1 MQDRSIIDANKQII
15 QERNREKKGT
25 EERWCDMARNCSPT
39 PGLTCFLCFCAVSP
53 NILAHCKLH
62 FSSNLTLKVSINRDD
77 CIEKALLQKAPRTLN
92 FGFKSILYAL
102 RPFCGEG
109 CKGQGSSSPHA
120 KLSPKLNP
128 TLGHPS
134 HLHLYTA
141 YIVYFCTSPNVN
153 PVLSFILISLTLYS
167 L

>member
-39 PGLTCFLCFCAVSP
+39 SGLTCFLCFCAVSP
-53 NILAHCKLH
+53 NILAQLH

-77 CIEKALLQKAPRTLN
+77 CIEKAPLQKAPRTLN

-141 YIVYFCTSPNVN
+141 SKYTFAHPQM
-153 PVLSFILISLTLYS
+153 LTPF
-167 L
+167 